1 MQNNTLAKNKKYI
14 IPSVLALTLFG
25 LFAGMQIYFSSKLRS
40 MLPSF
45 LSAEQIDIAFFSGT
59 VQVNGLKLKGPCAEK
74 ISGEARFG
82 LINYNLSEQRIYE
95 IRMKD
100 IKVKTAVPA
109 SEAIN
114 CLARQSV
121 SMSGKENNEN
131 ENSDDSTS
139 IAPPSI
145 ILENGQF
152 SLPAEDIVINLD
164 KFSVL
169 QEIQSD
175 GKPSY
180 NVRLKAGDD
189 KKRDY
194 QFSLNSVEGT
204 PIVFNASLSIKW
216 DEPTEVLAFLNERV
230 PLGLGGSSVELAFE
244 AYPKDEANLIQVNT
258 AIFIKDLTAVKS
270 LSAKTDQEGYTLFS
284 SSSAVN
290 FKYGQNRIFEQ
301 IERSIVQSIK

>member
-1 MQNNTLAKNKKYI
+1 
-14 IPSVLALTLFG
+14 
-25 LFAGMQIYFSSKLRS
+25 
-40 MLPSF
+40 MLPPF

-59 VQVNGLKLKGPCAEK
+59 VQVNGLKFIGPCAEK
-74 ISGEARFG
+74 ISGEAKFG

-100 IKVKTAVPA
+100 IKVKTAVTA

-114 CLARQSV
+114 CLARQSAET
-121 SMSGKENNEN
+121 SGNENNES
-131 ENSDDSTS
+131 ENSEGSMS
-139 IAPPSI
+139 IVPPSI
-145 ILENGQF
+145 VLENGQF

-194 QFSLNSVEGT
+194 QFSLNGVEGT

-216 DEPTEVLAFLNERV
+216 NEPTEVLAFLNERV
-230 PLGLGGSSVELAFE
+230 PLGLGGNSVELAFE
-244 AYPKDEANLIQVNT
+244 AYPRD
-258 AIFIKDLTAVKS
+258 
-270 LSAKTDQEGYTLFS
+270 
-284 SSSAVN
+284 
-290 FKYGQNRIFEQ
+290 
-301 IERSIVQSIK
+301 

>member
-1 MQNNTLAKNKKYI
+1 
-14 IPSVLALTLFG
+14 
-25 LFAGMQIYFSSKLRS
+25 
-40 MLPSF
+40 MLPPF
-45 LSAEQIDIAFFSGT
+45 LSAEQVDIAFFSGT
-59 VQVNGLKLKGPCAEK
+59 VQVNGLKFIGPCAEK
-74 ISGEARFG
+74 ISGEAKFG

-95 IRMKD
+95 IRMKG
-100 IKVKTAVPA
+100 IKVKTTVPA

-121 SMSGKENNEN
+121 SDSGQEINDKETGE
-131 ENSDDSTS
+131 ESAS
-139 IAPPSI
+139 IVPPSI
-145 ILENGQF
+145 VLENGQF

-164 KFSVL
+164 KFSVI

-194 QFSLNSVEGT
+194 QFSLNSVEGI

-216 DEPTEVLAFLNERV
+216 DEPTEVLAFLNSRV
-230 PLGLGGSSVELAFE
+230 PLGLGGRSVELAFE

-284 SSSAVN
+284 SNSTIN
-290 FKYGQNRIFEQ
+290 FKSGQNRIFKQ
-301 IERSIVQSIK
+301 IEKSIIQSIK